1 MSTYHTMDFI
11 RVIFF
16 SIQTHLISSG
26 PFSRAPWSILTL
38 RRNSSQGW
46 FLCDSSRDFLN
57 GIVRTLAM
65 FLDFNLKLVFVL
77 YFCINAIESKED
89 IFDPIDRL
97 IQGESPPTISQI
109 VGFSTFL
116 FQIALRLLIAF
127 LD

>member
-1 MSTYHTMDFI
+1 MGLF
-11 RVIFF
+11 
-16 SIQTHLISSG
+16 G
-26 PFSRAPWSILTL
+26 
-38 RRNSSQGW
+38 
-46 FLCDSSRDFLN
+46 
-57 GIVRTLAM
+57 RTLAM

-127 LD
+127 LDLTYNSKHIFCLMITYT